1 MKLTFLILVIF
12 GVLVLAWEADSAECP
27 IKCPNETKWQCGRER
42 QPDGSWK
49 YVTFKSLCYL
59 IMTNTCLGVCSIN
72 QECLSLSR
80 AMAQD
85 QGDRKFS
92 FWQDSSMFRTC
103 VQDFL

>member
-59 IMTNTCLGVCSIN
+59 IMTNTCLGGVLVLAWEADSA
-72 QECLSLSR
+72 ECPI
-80 AMAQD
+80 
-85 QGDRKFS
+85 KCPNETK
-92 FWQDSSMFRTC
+92 WQCGRERQPDGSWNR
-103 VQDFL
+103 L